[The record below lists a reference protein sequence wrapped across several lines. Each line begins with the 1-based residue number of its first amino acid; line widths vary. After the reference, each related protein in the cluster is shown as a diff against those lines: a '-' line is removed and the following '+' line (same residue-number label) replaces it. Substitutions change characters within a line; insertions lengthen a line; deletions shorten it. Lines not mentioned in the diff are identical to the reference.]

1 MTDPIEIIKP
11 TPVDFSG
18 GKLDADTRQAKAGTL
33 ASVRSCIVGM
43 DVGDYEVI
51 LMPAGECPYPGT
63 QILAKFRLETPPKGM
78 VNNVMVR
85 AHVSHAGKA
94 AEVKDGEL

>member
-33 ASVRSCIVGM
+33 ASVRSCAVGM
-43 DVGDYEVI
+43 DVGDYEVV
-51 LMPAGECPYPGT
+51 LVPAGTVVASGKT
-63 QILAKFRLETPPKGM
+63 VAKIRLETPPKGT

-85 AHVSHAGKA
+85 AHVSHAGGA
-94 AEVKDGEL
+94 AEVKDG